1 MYACMHCV
9 GSGEEFMRHVAAY
22 DISCR
27 MEYGSCS
34 LSDAVCGLVHR
45 RLPPD
50 SGGVIAV
57 DKTGAMCLEFN
68 TPGMMRGWITHDG
81 EGGVGIWGET
91 KPVRYLL
98 RPEDPSFAQEERR
111 SFCSQNNMEARR

>member
-1 MYACMHCV
+1 MRCGDMFY
-9 GSGEEFMRHVAAY
+9 GYEGTGEEFMRHVAAY

-34 LSDAVCGLVHR
+34 LPDAVCGLVHR

-57 DKTGAMCLEFN
+57 DSTGALCLEFN
-68 TPGMMRGWITHDG
+68 TPGMMRGWVTHDG
-81 EGGVGIWGET
+81 VGGVGIWGET
-91 KPVRYLL
+91 KTVLHASVETIGRK
-98 RPEDPSFAQEERR
+98 ER
-111 SFCSQNNMEARR
+111 S